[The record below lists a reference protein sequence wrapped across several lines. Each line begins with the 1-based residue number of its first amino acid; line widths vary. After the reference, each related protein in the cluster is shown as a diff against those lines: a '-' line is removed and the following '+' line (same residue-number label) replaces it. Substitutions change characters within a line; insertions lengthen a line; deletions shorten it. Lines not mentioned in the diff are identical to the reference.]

1 MISALATLVLP
12 ALLPAVADGLKGLFG
27 KFFGGAKPVNVD
39 DQIKLMSAEV
49 SKLTALATLDQPA
62 ANISPWVA
70 DLRAS
75 FRYIAAGIII
85 IGTLLFVGVYFAI
98 CYYDPKNSALSLL
111 VLPVLEILLQMA
123 GSVFSFMFGDRL
135 YFNLRGAK

>member
-1 MISALATLVLP
+1 MVAALATMVLP

-27 KFFGGAKPVNVD
+27 EFFGGAKPINVD
-39 DQIKLMSAEV
+39 DQVKLITADIA
-49 SKLTALATLDQPA
+49 KLQALAALDAPA

-75 FRYIAAGIII
+75 FRYISAGLIIL
-85 IGTLLFVGVYFAI
+85 GTLGFVALYFWF
-98 CYYDPKNSALSLL
+98 CYADPKNSALPMIT
-111 VLPVLEILLQMA
+111 PVLDILLQMA

-135 YFNLRGAK
+135 YFNLKGK